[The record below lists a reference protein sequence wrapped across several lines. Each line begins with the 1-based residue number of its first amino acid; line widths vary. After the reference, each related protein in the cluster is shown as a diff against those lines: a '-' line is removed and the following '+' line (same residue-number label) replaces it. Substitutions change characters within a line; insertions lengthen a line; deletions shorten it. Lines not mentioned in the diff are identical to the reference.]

1 LLDIFFKICKRS
13 NIYAY
18 FSIFNPATMSLPS
31 VRLSSAALV
40 FLFTFAAYLAAV
52 INAEIHHY
60 TFVIERTVVTRLCKN
75 YTIVTVNG
83 QLPGPTIHVHN
94 GDTVIVK
101 AYNRAQHNATLHW
114 HGVKQLRTGWAD
126 GPAYITQC
134 PIPPGGHYTQRFT
147 ISGQEGTLWW
157 HSHISWL
164 RATVHGAIV
173 ILPQRGSLY
182 PFPKPRAEIPII
194 IGEWWNKDPI
204 TVINQAILTGGAP
217 NLSDAFT
224 INGQPGDLYPCST
237 SETFRLPVKRGE
249 TYLLRI
255 VNAALNTGHFF
266 KIARHKFTVVAV
278 DASYTKPYKTDV
290 IVISAGQTADVL
302 VTADQPV
309 GKYYMA
315 ARPYNNQAAGAFDNT
330 TTTAIIEYIGYQN
343 STRPIFPKLPFYNDT
358 PVVTKFSKALR
369 SLASPEHPVEVP
381 QTVHKSFISTV
392 GLGLLPC
399 ETGNTCEGPN
409 GTRLSA
415 SMNNISFVDP
425 TIAILQANYFG
436 INGVFSTDFPSKPPH
451 KFNYTGD
458 DIPRNLWFPLPATK
472 VKVLKY
478 NATVQLVFQSTNIFV
493 AENHPMHLHGYNFY
507 VIGEGFGNYN
517 PKTDPLKFNLVD
529 PPERNTVIAP
539 VSGWVAIR
547 FKADNPG
554 VWFLHCHLDD
564 HLVWGLNM
572 VFIVKNGH
580 GPLATLEP
588 PPKDLPPC

>member
-1 LLDIFFKICKRS
+1 
-13 NIYAY
+13 
-18 FSIFNPATMSLPS
+18 MSLPS
-31 VRLSSAALV
+31 VRLSSAGLV
-40 FLFTFAAYLAAV
+40 FLLTFVVDLAAI
-52 INAEIHHY
+52 INADIHHY
-60 TFVIERTVVTRLCKN
+60 TFIIERKTITRLCKN

-83 QLPGPTIHVHN
+83 QLPGPTIYVRN

-101 AYNRAQHNATLHW
+101 TYNRAQYNATLHW

-134 PIPPGGHYTQRFT
+134 PIQPGGRYTQRFNIT
-147 ISGQEGTLWW
+147 GQEGTLWW
-157 HSHISWL
+157 HAHISWL
-164 RATVHGAIV
+164 RATVHGALV
-173 ILPQRGSLY
+173 ILPKRGSFY
-182 PFPKPRAEIPII
+182 PFPKPHAEIPII
-194 IGEWWNKDPI
+194 IGEWWNGDPI
-204 TVINQAILTGGAP
+204 AVINEAISTGGAP
-217 NLSDAFT
+217 NLSDAYT
-224 INGQPGDLYPCST
+224 INGQPGDLYRCSR

-255 VNAALNTGHFF
+255 VNAALNSGHFF
-266 KIARHKFTVVAV
+266 KIASHKFTVVAV
-278 DASYTKPYKTDV
+278 DATYTKPYKTDV
-290 IVISAGQTADVL
+290 IVIAAGQTTDAL

-315 ARPYNNQAAGAFDNT
+315 ARAYNNQAAGAFDNT
-330 TTTAIIEYIGYQN
+330 TTTAIIEYMGHMN
-343 STRPIFPKLPFYNDT
+343 SARPIFPKLPSYNDT
-358 PVVTKFSKALR
+358 ATVTKFSKAMR
-369 SLASPEHPVEVP
+369 SLASREHPIDVP
-381 QTVHKSFISTV
+381 QTVEKKFISTV

-436 INGVFSTDFPSKPPH
+436 INGVFSRDFPSKPPH

-458 DIPRNLWFPLPATK
+458 DIPRNLWIPLPATK

-517 PKTDPLKFNLVD
+517 PATDPLKFNLVD
-529 PPERNTVIAP
+529 PPLRNTVIAP

-564 HLVWGLNM
+564 HLVWGLNT

-580 GPLATLEP
+580 GPQATLEP
-588 PPKDLPPC
+588 PPPDLPKC